1 MRETEAWEG
10 EIIHPR
16 SPNKSRAEVSVRI
29 RSLVTSVSLLV
40 PGSLTPALAIGTG
53 GTLLDREPEAWAL
66 DPDLPCDLGPVS
78 FLLWALASC
87 SLQGEGKLDAF

>member
-1 MRETEAWEG
+1 MRETEASEG

-53 GTLLDREPEAWAL
+53 GTLLDREPRG
-66 DPDLPCDLGPVS
+66 LGSRP
-78 FLLWALASC
+78 
-87 SLQGEGKLDAF
+87 